1 MKIVHSG
8 YFFLPKL
15 TTRFGHKHKPTR
27 KLRLTFT
34 PCESSC
40 PKLYHC
46 LHLVAVGVAQ
56 GWPCAGWTYLS
67 IFALEELQVE
77 ACREMKQVNRK
88 TSYWFSSDSSSPRS
102 QAIKGLARVLS
113 QHFLLK
119 EVFSTS
125 KRRKLVCWEAK
136 TKALSF

>member
-1 MKIVHSG
+1 M
-8 YFFLPKL
+8 
-15 TTRFGHKHKPTR
+15 
-27 KLRLTFT
+27 
-34 PCESSC
+34 
-40 PKLYHC
+40 
-46 LHLVAVGVAQ
+46 VAVGVAQ

-102 QAIKGLARVLS
+102 QAIKGLARILS

-125 KRRKLVCWEAK
+125 ERRKLVCWEAK